1 MEQKYC
7 EEESLQHWQLKSEAN
22 VKGLGGSSSVSVSLA
37 RKFEKPDLD
46 GIKIWGKNFIMEFL
60 FQTFSY
66 LFLNII

>member
-37 RKFEKPDLD
+37 RKFEKPHLD
-46 GIKIWGKNFIMEFL
+46 GIKIWEKKFYNGIFIPNIFI
-60 FQTFSY
+60 FFS
-66 LFLNII
+66 